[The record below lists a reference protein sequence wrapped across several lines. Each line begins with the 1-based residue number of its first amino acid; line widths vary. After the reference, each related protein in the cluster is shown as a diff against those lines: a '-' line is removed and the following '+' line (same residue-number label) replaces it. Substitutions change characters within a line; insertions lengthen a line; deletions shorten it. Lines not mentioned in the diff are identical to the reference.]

1 MYQADKSDGLSK
13 EGSGRVQVYKK
24 YKILHSYTIECNYFT
39 GRHRN
44 ILLDL
49 CEKDISQFSNNKF
62 SKFYEK
68 KRECLEQ
75 EAGEYNVE
83 SYWGVGAGVC

>member
-13 EGSGRVQVYKK
+13 EGSGRVQTYKK
-24 YKILHSYTIECNYFT
+24 YKLFHSYTIECNYFT

-44 ILLDL
+44 ILFDL
-49 CEKDISQFSNNKF
+49 FEKDNSKMSNNKF

-68 KRECLEQ
+68 KITE
-75 EAGEYNVE
+75 E
-83 SYWGVGAGVC
+83 SLQ